1 MVMQL
6 PLDGGG
12 PPKSQ
17 SHRPWLL
24 TALKSVWQGSNEP
37 RQRPQLFTKTLD
49 ELLAQ
54 VELEGLELS
63 SGCPPAK
70 VKTAKV
76 FRQLALL

>member
-1 MVMQL
+1 MVMQW
-6 PLDGGG
+6 PLDGGV

-17 SHRPWLL
+17 SHRAWLL

-54 VELEGLELS
+54 VELEGLE
-63 SGCPPAK
+63 P
-70 VKTAKV
+70 
-76 FRQLALL
+76 